1 MINFTNC
8 KEELNNYK
16 GSEKKKTLIYDGKK
30 YLVKFPDPIREKN
43 KNISYIN
50 NAFSEYIGSN
60 IFKMVGFPTQ
70 NTIIGVYKYN
80 EKEKIVCACEDFT
93 NSNKVLYEFENLA
106 LSTNPD
112 KKIETE
118 LTDILNV
125 LDENNIINIPKI
137 REKFWDMFV
146 IDSLIG
152 NTDRHNG
159 NWGFLVDIKTNK
171 IEFAPIYDCGS
182 CLNPMIDDD
191 EIKKLQD
198 NDIKNLAINCY
209 SCLKENSKKINYMT
223 YIKECKNEECNKAI
237 LRVFKN
243 IKIDEINKQYE
254 EVNQQI
260 LELAQQGLDTTY
272 IGGEL
277 AWPVP
282 GYTRI
287 TSKYAMRVH
296 PITGQYKLHTGVD
309 IGAPM
314 GANFVAANDGVVV
327 KAGPNTA
334 YGNMVIIDHGGGIST
349 LYAHGSEI
357 LVEVGQTV
365 KRGDAILKV
374 GSTGYST
381 GPHAHFEVRINGVTT
396 DPLPYITNG
405 VVPGQSNTEE
415 NSNIVDNAN
424 TTN

>member
-137 REKFWDMFV
+137 KEKFWDMFV

-159 NWGFLVDIKTNK
+159 NWGFLLDTKTDK

-209 SCLKENSKKINYMT
+209 SCLKENGKKINYMT

-243 IKIDEINKQYE
+243 IKIDEINKFIDEISCMSNERKKFYNKIINIRYKIIK
-254 EVNQQI
+254 EVYNKI
-260 LELAQQGLDTTY
+260 NNE
-272 IGGEL
+272 
-277 AWPVP
+277 
-282 GYTRI
+282 
-287 TSKYAMRVH
+287 K
-296 PITGQYKLHTGVD
+296 
-309 IGAPM
+309 
-314 GANFVAANDGVVV
+314 
-327 KAGPNTA
+327 
-334 YGNMVIIDHGGGIST
+334 ID
-349 LYAHGSEI
+349 A
-357 LVEVGQTV
+357 
-365 KRGDAILKV
+365 
-374 GSTGYST
+374 
-381 GPHAHFEVRINGVTT
+381 
-396 DPLPYITNG
+396 
-405 VVPGQSNTEE
+405 
-415 NSNIVDNAN
+415 
-424 TTN
+424 